1 MFYIN
6 YFFVV
11 SKTFYFP
18 FKHTKPLKRPAEEPL
33 PNPSIECS
41 NNEDAEK
48 PPKLLRTDIT
58 SDKLSELQTQQQ
70 SSKQPQSS
78 LPSFSLQIVQQFTN
92 TPHSQQSQTLQTN
105 VTVQALNK
113 PLSSPIPQ
121 PSSNKS
127 SQEPVVNV
135 TESQQV
141 NSQLLATI
149 ECKQENDSNQSDLC
163 QFKNAQNTT
172 SDRLS
177 DTFPSLGFTDESG
190 DDVIHPD
197 LLKDLIDD
205 VFTNPADIMKDFNF
219 DDSVGSMKDQDDD
232 TKDIIS
238 DLIKQSSPMPI
249 RPFQT
254 DNLQFVNNSISQQSQ
269 QQQQPQQQQQQP
281 PPPSQPNGMLFL
293 ISLVL
298 SSVFS
303 PYSRN
308 CTARQ

>member
-1 MFYIN
+1 M
-6 YFFVV
+6 
-11 SKTFYFP
+11 
-18 FKHTKPLKRPAEEPL
+18 KRPAEEPL

-41 NNEDAEK
+41 NNEEAEK
-48 PPKLLRTDIT
+48 PSKLLRTDIA
-58 SDKLSELQTQQQ
+58 SDKLSELQSQSQ
-70 SSKQPQSS
+70 SSQPQPS
-78 LPSFSLQIVQQFTN
+78 LQSFSVQIVQQFTN

-105 VTVQALNK
+105 VTVQTLNK
-113 PLSSPIPQ
+113 PLSSPVPQ
-121 PSSNKS
+121 PPSTKS
-127 SQEPVVNV
+127 SQEPVVSA

-141 NSQLLATI
+141 NTQLLATI
-149 ECKQENDSNQSDLC
+149 ECKQEKDANQTDLC

-219 DDSVGSMKDQDDD
+219 DDSVGSMKDQDDA

-238 DLIKQSSPMPI
+238 DLIKESSPMPI

-254 DNLQFVNNSISQQSQ
+254 DSLPFVNNSVNQQSQ
-269 QQQQPQQQQQQP
+269 QQPQQPQQQQQA
-281 PPPSQPNGMLFL
+281 PPSQPNG
-293 ISLVL
+293 
-298 SSVFS
+298 
-303 PYSRN
+303 
-308 CTARQ
+308 